1 MSGYWRESDVSSA
14 DELDD
19 AVITPEKLL
28 VPWLRA
34 KTVEQNAA
42 AGPTAKPEEPS
53 HECGYRRTRSEW
65 LSGSWPLRQFDE
77 SLPTNKRK
85 AEWHRFRD
93 QFERIVSCKSPVDA
107 ITRLT
112 GMKIFAGGYLLS
124 IIEMQEKRLWNSEAN
139 GTADWYG
146 TIIAALDKYF
156 NEMCDTTK
164 ERMKFREM
172 KMKADEAF
180 ADWVL
185 RLESQSLFC
194 EFTEEQ
200 RKEELVQALLRRST
214 PEIAGKLYELSDIF
228 DNNVEKIIS
237 HGKHLDYIKKEADES
252 GSGIAGH
259 PHNAE
264 APKDLQ
270 ESEWKPVNALH
281 ARKFASKQNRF
292 TPYRTGSDRDGARS
306 SRNRSD
312 RFGNRSYNSASC
324 GNCGNRH
331 DPGQCRAFRVRC
343 FKCNKVGH
351 YAEFCRSSKRSS
363 ETKLSIDSGDFK
375 REAGRINQ
383 VEIDDQ

>member
-19 AVITPEKLL
+19 AVIIPEKLL

-124 IIEMQEKRLWNSEAN
+124 IIEMQEKRLWNSEVN

-172 KMKADEAF
+172 KMRADEAF

-185 RLESQSLFC
+185 WLDSQSLFC

-200 RKEELVQALLRRST
+200 RKEELVQALSQENYTGCRISFTTMLKR
-214 PEIAGKLYELSDIF
+214 LSAMAS
-228 DNNVEKIIS
+228 IS
-237 HGKHLDYIKKEADES
+237 I
-252 GSGIAGH
+252 
-259 PHNAE
+259 
-264 APKDLQ
+264 
-270 ESEWKPVNALH
+270 
-281 ARKFASKQNRF
+281 
-292 TPYRTGSDRDGARS
+292 T
-306 SRNRSD
+306 
-312 RFGNRSYNSASC
+312 
-324 GNCGNRH
+324 
-331 DPGQCRAFRVRC
+331 
-343 FKCNKVGH
+343 
-351 YAEFCRSSKRSS
+351 SKRKRTSRVLES
-363 ETKLSIDSGDFK
+363 QAIHITQRPRRICRNQSG
-375 REAGRINQ
+375 NQ
-383 VEIDDQ
+383 